1 MPMNPEA
8 LQKLLI
14 EMDSQLNKSRAE
26 LSMCEVQLGRVNTN
40 LNLIKQTSASLNSVC
55 DTKANEKVWKGI
67 GKAFVQTDV
76 NSYLK
81 QLATDE
87 TEFLDSKKSLDTKKH
102 YIETTLEKT
111 IDNMTRIVKGKE

>member
-1 MPMNPEA
+1 MNPEA